1 MSAEPLATLVNL
13 CIIMLTLRV
22 LADKSGF
29 DSRSIL
35 EGACV

>member
-22 LADKSGF
+22 LADKSF